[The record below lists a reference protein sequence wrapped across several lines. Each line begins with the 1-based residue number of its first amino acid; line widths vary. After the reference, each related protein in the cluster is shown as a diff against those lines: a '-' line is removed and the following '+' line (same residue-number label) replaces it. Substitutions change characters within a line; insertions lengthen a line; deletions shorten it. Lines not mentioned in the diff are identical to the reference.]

1 MWDLANQYMPW
12 FAVECH
18 YTPDQVF
25 DMPWVSLVQLTFVA
39 DRQNEQADKARRD
52 AESQQRGMRRYT

>member
-1 MWDLANQYMPW
+1 MWDLANEYLGW

-25 DMPWVSLVQLTFVA
+25 DMPWVPLVRLTLALDDIAEQRKKHA
-39 DRQNEQADKARRD
+39 DQSKPGNFRR
-52 AESQQRGMRRYT
+52 MT